1 MQNGR
6 TMSPR
11 PKAHLWQMNLQWGQ
25 KQRGMAKSGYDHH
38 ITEFGG
44 NLKVNKSSFV
54 EAADLF
60 WVVLD
65 IIISRNN
72 SRYSTG
78 LSESWLMPNNVYS
91 SYG

>member
-1 MQNGR
+1 MLAPEPIIKGEAGFNPANSQRNESLCYKFMQNGR

-11 PKAHLWQMNLQWGQ
+11 PKAHLRQMNLQWGQ

-54 EAADLF
+54 EVADLF
-60 WVVLD
+60 
-65 IIISRNN
+65 
-72 SRYSTG
+72 
-78 LSESWLMPNNVYS
+78 
-91 SYG
+91 